1 MADVK
6 ISNLPAATQAN
17 MTDLLAKVDAVGPT
31 TQKLTVLQFA
41 NLLGLGSGKV
51 NFVNSTGAAN
61 FASGLIQFAS
71 DGSAVYVGDIEIST
85 NDGGIILSSSG
96 GFRWRITVDDAGQ
109 LNTNPAP

>member
-1 MADVK
+1 MPDEP
-6 ISNLPAATQAN
+6 ISGLPPGTQAN
-17 MTDLLAKVDAVGPT
+17 MADLFAQVDSVSGV
-31 TQKLTVLQFA
+31 TQKKTLLLLA